1 MKKEQ
6 GLYYKFNILIVGS
19 IFICGLIIG
28 ALMLRTAYNSLEMGL
43 VRSGQEIATSMAA
56 VISSD
61 ILLDDRFALHERM
74 SKTLDANEQIR
85 YIIVAD
91 PEGELLASTF
101 VEGLPKGLPPVR
113 LPDGTKGMDVMVF
126 SSNEGTIREI
136 LVPIDD
142 GFLGYIRI
150 GMAEK
155 QMIADLQEKCLL
167 AILLVLMVCVA
178 AAILATRYAHEFLK
192 PVARL
197 SFAVKQMDKGK
208 YGIQVPVTSQ
218 DEVGRLAN
226 TFNRMSAGLQS
237 TIERNNRLVAD
248 LQEKEKGRLW
258 LIQQLFSVRENEQRR
273 ISRELHDESSQSM
286 ATILT
291 YLRLLHDKLD
301 TDEQREMLFEIRELT
316 AVTLEGLRRLAVDL
330 HPPLLEDL
338 GLAAALEKYLEPIRR
353 ANPEIAFTWSFEG
366 DFASL
371 SRPVALMCYRTVQE
385 AVANVLKHAEA
396 EHVSIYMLVHNRRV
410 YLTLQDD
417 GIGFD
422 RAAEEKARLGGHLG
436 MASMRERTELLQ
448 GSFQLATA
456 PGRGTKISIV
466 LPVDGG
472 AEIENVQQD
481 V

>member
-1 MKKEQ
+1 MKKEK
-6 GLYYKFNILIVGS
+6 GLYYKFNVLIVGS

-28 ALMLRTAYNSLEMGL
+28 GTMLRTAYNSLETGL

-56 VISSD
+56 VISND

-74 SKTLDANEQIR
+74 SKTLEANDQIR
-85 YIIVAD
+85 YIVVTNSD
-91 PEGELLASTF
+91 GEVLASTF
-101 VEGLPKGLPPVR
+101 IDGLPKGLPPVR
-113 LPDGTKGMDVMVF
+113 LPDGETGMDVMAF

-142 GFLGYIRI
+142 GFLGYIRM

-155 QMIADLQEKCLL
+155 QFMTDLQEKCLL

-178 AAILATRYAHEFLK
+178 AAILATRYANEFLK

-226 TFNRMSAGLQS
+226 TFNRMSTGLQS

-258 LIQQLFSVRENEQRR
+258 LIQQLISARENEQRR

-316 AVTLEGLRRLAVDL
+316 AVTLEGLRRLAVNL

-338 GLAAALEKYLEPIRR
+338 GLAAALEKYLEPVRR
-353 ANPEIAFTWSFEG
+353 ANPDMDFSWSFEG

-396 EHVSIYMLVHNRRV
+396 EKVSIYMLVHNRQV
-410 YLTLQDD
+410 YLTVQDD
-417 GIGFD
+417 GIGFE
-422 RAAEEKARLGGHLG
+422 REAEEMARLGRHLG
-436 MASMRERTELLQ
+436 VVSMRERTELLQ
-448 GSFQLATA
+448 GSFRLESA
-456 PGRGTKISIV
+456 PGKGTKISIV

-472 AEIENVQQD
+472 AEVENV
-481 V
+481 